1 MIQMNNTVI
10 SIRGNETVI
19 IRMPK
24 DNTVIVNNKLNVL
37 SGIIKLFK
45 FLKLFL
51 SAFFC
56 KGVILTDK
64 RTLFI
69 TARL

>member
-1 MIQMNNTVI
+1 
-10 SIRGNETVI
+10 
-19 IRMPK
+19 MPK

-51 SAFFC
+51 SVFFC
-56 KGVILTDK
+56 KDVIYNG
-64 RTLFI
+64 
-69 TARL
+69 

>member
-1 MIQMNNTVI
+1 
-10 SIRGNETVI
+10 
-19 IRMPK
+19 MPK

-45 FLKLFL
+45 FLKLSL

-56 KGVILTDK
+56 KGVI
-64 RTLFI
+64 FNG
-69 TARL
+69 